1 MSQTRLPLLLTCL
14 FLLMIGG
21 SSCNHTK
28 SIAYVNEKYANDAS
42 QFMELAGLNVHYRD
56 EGAGKPIIMVHGLG
70 GFLQMWDAWAEDFSQ
85 DHRVIRMDLPMS
97 GLTGPLPELPDEASI
112 DLFVDFLHGFILKLG
127 VQDFHLVGNSL
138 GGWVAWA
145 YAVKYPDQV
154 DKLVLIDAAGLFEV
168 KDGPMVV
175 KLLRGPFG
183 KIYLK
188 SGVPKWVVAM
198 FYRGAYGD
206 NKQLTKERVTRFYE
220 LLNREGNFKAMY
232 DQSNFDI
239 HIDKDQVNTITQPT
253 LILWGEAD
261 KWIDVKFGH
270 EFDERIPDSRLLT
283 YPGLGHAPMEEA
295 PLKTAKVT
303 REFLN
308 ESTE

>member
-112 DLFVDFLHGFILKLG
+112 DLFVDFLHGFILKTRCPGLSFSW
-127 VQDFHLVGNSL
+127 QLVRRL
-138 GGWVAWA
+138 GGLGLCR
-145 YAVKYPDQV
+145 QV
-154 DKLVLIDAAGLFEV
+154 SRSSRQAGV
-168 KDGPMVV
+168 D
-175 KLLRGPFG
+175 
-183 KIYLK
+183 
-188 SGVPKWVVAM
+188 
-198 FYRGAYGD
+198 
-206 NKQLTKERVTRFYE
+206 
-220 LLNREGNFKAMY
+220 
-232 DQSNFDI
+232 
-239 HIDKDQVNTITQPT
+239 
-253 LILWGEAD
+253 
-261 KWIDVKFGH
+261 
-270 EFDERIPDSRLLT
+270 
-283 YPGLGHAPMEEA
+283 
-295 PLKTAKVT
+295 
-303 REFLN
+303 
-308 ESTE
+308 